1 MLSFSYYSCIV
12 NMMPGFVYS
21 TLASVWHILNNRE
34 CKAVAIGTGVAFAI
48 FYIFFTGI
56 ITVSPVPMPIEK
68 SLPYFRVITQGPIGM
83 VPWIIAYLDRYTVFS
98 MNLGAMIST
107 ILISALVGTNS
118 ALMLY
123 RFRIKKTVRCDCAS
137 GAPAFFASIVPASL
151 SVFACCGGGLL
162 LTIFGAGLF
171 SALIPYGGLFSII
184 SILGL
189 TTAMFISAYSINL
202 TSSLGKDSLKV
213 I

>member
-1 MLSFSYYSCIV
+1 MS
-12 NMMPGFVYS
+12 GFVYS
-21 TLASVWHILNNRE
+21 SLATVWHILNNRE
-34 CKAVAIGTGVAFAI
+34 CKAIAIGTGVAFAI

-56 ITVSPVPMPIEK
+56 VIISPVPMVIEK
-68 SLPYFRVITQGPIGM
+68 SLPYFRVITQGPLGT

-107 ILISALVGTNS
+107 IAISSLVGVNS
-118 ALMLY
+118 ALMVY
-123 RFRIKKTVRCDCAS
+123 RFRLTKKVRCDCPS
-137 GAPAFFASIVPASL
+137 GSPVFFSSIVPASF

-171 SALIPYGGLFSII
+171 SALVPYGNLFSII

-189 TTAMFISAYSINL
+189 ATAMLISAYGTSL
-202 TSSLGKDSLKV
+202 TLKSVGKDLAKGL